1 MRIAHISDLHITGS
15 NFVKEWG
22 ENLIKILNDMKPD
35 IVVIT
40 GDLTDDGYIHEY
52 ETVEKYINRIN
63 ARKIILPGNH
73 DARNKGYEI
82 FEEIFGTRYPFFEND
97 EICILGIDSSE
108 PDIDDG
114 HIGRE
119 NYPLIKEKFKNN
131 NKIKILAL
139 HHHLIPIPG
148 TGRERNIP
156 IDAGD
161 VLNLCIELKINFV
174 LSGHKHLPW
183 IWKLENTFFITAGTA
198 CSRRL
203 KGKSYPSFNLVE
215 IRDDI
220 IKINEI
226 NVKNGNIEK
235 LMENRLKNLHY
246 NHYNKKK

>member
-1 MRIAHISDLHITGS
+1 MNIAHISDLHITGV
-15 NFVKEWG
+15 NFVEEWG
-22 ENLIKILNDMKPD
+22 ENLIKILNKIMPD

-52 ETVEKYINRIN
+52 EIVKKYVDRIKS
-63 ARKIILPGNH
+63 RKIIVPGNH

-82 FEEIFGTRYPFFEND
+82 FEETFGTRYPFYEN
-97 EICILGIDSSE
+97 EKIAILGIDSSE
-108 PDIDDG
+108 PDVDDG

-119 NYPLIKEKFKNN
+119 NYPLVEEKLKEK

-161 VLNLCIELKINFV
+161 VLELCSQLKINFV

-183 IWKLENTFFITAGTA
+183 IWKLENTFYITAGTA

-203 KGKSYPSFNLVE
+203 KGKSYPSFNIIEMDGKISIKEVNVANGEIKE
-215 IRDDI
+215 IR
-220 IKINEI
+220 
-226 NVKNGNIEK
+226 NVEFK
-235 LMENRLKNLHY
+235 
-246 NHYNKKK
+246 

>member
-1 MRIAHISDLHITGS
+1 MNIAHISDLHITGV
-15 NFVKEWG
+15 NFVEEWG
-22 ENLIKILNDMKPD
+22 ENLIKILNKIMPD

-52 ETVEKYINRIN
+52 EIVKKYVDRIKS
-63 ARKIILPGNH
+63 RKIIVPGNH

-82 FEEIFGTRYPFFEND
+82 FEETFGTRYPFYEN
-97 EICILGIDSSE
+97 EKIAILGIDSSE
-108 PDIDDG
+108 PDVDDG

-119 NYPLIKEKFKNN
+119 NYPLVEEKLKEK

-161 VLNLCIELKINFV
+161 VLELCSRLKINFV

-183 IWKLENTFFITAGTA
+183 IWKLENTFYITAGTA

-203 KGKSYPSFNLVE
+203 KGKSYPSFNIIEMDGKISIKEVNVANGEIKE
-215 IRDDI
+215 IR
-220 IKINEI
+220 
-226 NVKNGNIEK
+226 NVEFK
-235 LMENRLKNLHY
+235 
-246 NHYNKKK
+246 

>member
-1 MRIAHISDLHITGS
+1 MNIAHVSDLHITGV

-22 ENLIKILNDMKPD
+22 ENLIKILNKIMPD

-52 ETVEKYINRIN
+52 EIVKKYIDRIKS
-63 ARKIILPGNH
+63 RKIIVPGNH

-82 FEEIFGTRYPFFEND
+82 FEETFGTRYPFYEN
-97 EICILGIDSSE
+97 EKIAILGIDSSE
-108 PDIDDG
+108 PDVDDG

-119 NYPLIKEKFKNN
+119 NYPLVEEKLKEK

-161 VLNLCIELKINFV
+161 VLELCSRLKINFV

-183 IWKLENTFFITAGTA
+183 IWKLENTFYITAGTA

-203 KGKSYPSFNLVE
+203 KGKSYPSFNIIEMDGKISIKEVNVANGEIKE
-215 IRDDI
+215 IR
-220 IKINEI
+220 
-226 NVKNGNIEK
+226 NVEF
-235 LMENRLKNLHY
+235 
-246 NHYNKKK
+246 KKS